1 MISYRSHEGY
11 KNLKIGAVRA
21 VLAYE
26 NNICNITF
34 YVYAQTTWMYDI
46 TVGRL

>member
-1 MISYRSHEGY
+1 MISYRSRKGY

-26 NNICNITF
+26 NKICNITF
-34 YVYAQTTWMYDI
+34 YVHAQNTWMYDV
-46 TVGRL
+46 TFGRL